1 MNTGNPVKS
10 MLTLHYSKNFLLQKP
25 HILEGRPDLVAT
37 TPPQDFVLNGLKKPE
52 INGNKRNGWLIFKQ
66 ILSTLLSIN

>member
-1 MNTGNPVKS
+1 MIGFEPR
-10 MLTLHYSKNFLLQKP
+10 
-25 HILEGRPDLVAT
+25 RPDLVAT
-37 TPPQDFVLNGLKKPE
+37 TPPQEFVLNGLKKPE